1 MYIFVLIFCVEYL
14 NIKKYV
20 VEFWMI
26 EFEVVF
32 YDLKKVINLVVKL
45 FKSVI
50 KNIINKYFKEFEYL

>member
-14 NIKKYV
+14 NIKKYA

-32 YDLKKVINLVVKL
+32 YDLKKVINLAVKL

-50 KNIINKYFKEFEYL
+50 KNIINKYFREFEYL